1 MYEKNQNIYTNY
13 DQLTVNTSNN
23 NNYIRSFEKLTHL
36 CYNVPASA
44 NYIVSKTQTP
54 IDIIE
59 EVKVFNFSDNFRKR
73 FIEFYCS
80 KGPQS
85 VVDLCKSKENNNIT
99 ITNDKNNQDWFI
111 RVLKSVNRTSMN
123 TTFMKPNKK
132 SETRN
137 TSEII
142 DESNTVNRNDLSKD
156 CPKRD
161 TTVEEFN
168 TINEIASKG
177 FNNYITDVK
186 LGDKELTIQQFS
198 IRLNDCGYGDDIKK
212 EVDKIFEF
220 SDVNER
226 SIYNFI
232 KVNVMHFVNVMS
244 IKQNKSMKKWHV
256 CWNANLA
263 YYKYSHNVFDDI
275 IHSTNEHDHVIAKM
289 KFVLKY
295 ILCMAIASSTV
306 EEKGDVVNILK
317 SCLDKIEANK
327 KCMNMGSTELRSN
340 LDKQSN
346 AERNAQVNL
355 DKYDSELRKQLKK
368 AGIHREQNRR
378 RNIDVGIGEE

>member
-1 MYEKNQNIYTNY
+1 
-13 DQLTVNTSNN
+13 
-23 NNYIRSFEKLTHL
+23 
-36 CYNVPASA
+36 
-44 NYIVSKTQTP
+44 
-54 IDIIE
+54 
-59 EVKVFNFSDNFRKR
+59 
-73 FIEFYCS
+73 
-80 KGPQS
+80 
-85 VVDLCKSKENNNIT
+85 
-99 ITNDKNNQDWFI
+99 
-111 RVLKSVNRTSMN
+111 
-123 TTFMKPNKK
+123 MKPNKK

-142 DESNTVNRNDLSKD
+142 DESNTVNRNDLLKD

-168 TINEIASKG
+168 TRNEIASKG

-198 IRLNDCGYGDDIKK
+198 IRLNECGYGDDIKK

-306 EEKGDVVNILK
+306 EEKRDVVNILK

-346 AERNAQVNL
+346 AERN
-355 DKYDSELRKQLKK
+355 
-368 AGIHREQNRR
+368 
-378 RNIDVGIGEE
+378 